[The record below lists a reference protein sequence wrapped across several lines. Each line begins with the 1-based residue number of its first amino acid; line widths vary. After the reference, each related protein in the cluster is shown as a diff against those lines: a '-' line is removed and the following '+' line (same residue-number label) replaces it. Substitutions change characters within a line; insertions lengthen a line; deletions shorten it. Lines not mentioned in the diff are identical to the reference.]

1 MNRTFLFRKLREHEL
16 EISKLDEQE
25 WKENIDLTLKFTTH
39 IEESSENKSI

>member
-25 WKENIDLTLKFTTH
+25 
-39 IEESSENKSI
+39 